1 MNNVSKINNLFQM
14 FDLLLPPQVVNKKP
28 KYFFK
33 YRPYLEYFVI
43 RVGTQSCLMWNILV
57 YVYATYDIPT

>member
-28 KYFFK
+28 KYIFLNTD
-33 YRPYLEYFVI
+33 PV
-43 RVGTQSCLMWNILV
+43 
-57 YVYATYDIPT
+57 